1 MNTAFAEHL
10 RTNNTTDFRYMWR
23 TKAKSATS
31 CGNAFETNNLLVSV
45 GTASISSSLQK
56 HMLLRCF
63 QLALFP
69 LVSPYFTTIN

>member
-10 RTNNTTDFRYMWR
+10 RMNNTTDFRYMWR

-31 CGNAFETNNLLVSV
+31 CGNAFVTNNLLVSV

-56 HMLLRCF
+56 TYAPAVLSARVVPIGV
-63 QLALFP
+63 A
-69 LVSPYFTTIN
+69 YFTTIN